1 MTERKPTPAS
11 RATAKVERSRWPG
24 WIWAIPIA
32 VLLVVGWLGLRAIT
46 SGGEDITIVF
56 DNANNLSQQN
66 SNVVYRGTI
75 VGRVSGV
82 ELAEDGNSVKVT
94 ANIYESAK
102 RFLTSG
108 TRFWLR
114 GANPSLSDP
123 SSLKAVLSGPTIVME
138 PGPGPKATHFTGL
151 DRKPIAP
158 PGNSHPQRYRAVFDG
173 DVGALKRGDAVKL
186 RGFTVGEI
194 ESIGFGFDAKTGAI
208 QSPVTLVLYP
218 SLLHI
223 QGAPNSDSPEAL
235 RAAVSA
241 LVQKGLRARLERNPP
256 LIGSYE
262 ISLDMVPGAPAASPA
277 AVDGL
282 PVMPTSPG
290 GGLDSIVT
298 RVNKVPV
305 DQIAQNV
312 LDVTQHIDTLVSS
325 PELQD
330 SIANLNQSLQQIQQ
344 VTAKA
349 GPQITQLVDSLRKTA
364 DQLDRTARSTDKLV
378 GSTTSQT
385 GLNHTL
391 QEVTDAARAVRELAD
406 YLDRHPEAL
415 LHGRSGGG

>member
-1 MTERKPTPAS
+1 MTERKPTAAS
-11 RATAKVERSRWPG
+11 RAIAKIERSWWPG

-46 SGGEDITIVF
+46 SGGENITIVF
-56 DNANNLSQQN
+56 DNANGLSQQN
-66 SNVVYRGTI
+66 SDVVYRGI
-75 VGRVSGV
+75 VVGRVSGV
-82 ELAEDGNSVKVT
+82 ELADDGNSVKVT
-94 ANIYESAK
+94 ANMNESAS
-102 RFLTSG
+102 RFLRSG
-108 TRFWLR
+108 TRFWLQ
-114 GANPSLSDP
+114 GANPSLTDL

-151 DRKPIAP
+151 DRMPIVPSGDAQA
-158 PGNSHPQRYRAVFDG
+158 QRYRAVFDG

-194 ESIGFGFDAKTGAI
+194 ESIGFAFDAETGAI
-208 QSPVTLVLYP
+208 QTPVTLVLYP
-218 SLLHI
+218 SLFHI
-223 QGAPNSDSPEAL
+223 QGVPNSDSPEAL
-235 RAAVSA
+235 RTVVSA
-241 LVQKGLRARLERNPP
+241 LVQRGLRARLERNPP

-262 ISLDMVPGAPAASPA
+262 ITLDMVPGAPTASPEI
-277 AVDGL
+277 VNGL
-282 PVMPTSPG
+282 PVMPTSSG

-312 LDVTQHIDTLVSS
+312 LDVTRHIDTLVSS

-330 SIANLNQSLQQIQQ
+330 SIAHLNQSLQQIRQ

-349 GPQITQLVDSLRKTA
+349 GPQITQLVDSLHKTA
-364 DQLDRTARSTDKLV
+364 DQLDRTARSADRLV
-378 GSTTSQT
+378 GTTTSQT
-385 GLNHTL
+385 GLNSTL

-415 LHGRSGGG
+415 LHGRSVE

>member
-1 MTERKPTPAS
+1 MTERKPTPDS
-11 RATAKVERSRWPG
+11 RATAKVERSWWPG

-46 SGGEDITIVF
+46 SGGENITIVF

-94 ANIYESAK
+94 ANINESAS
-102 RFLTSG
+102 RFLRSG
-108 TRFWLR
+108 TRFWLQ
-114 GANPSLSDP
+114 GANPSLSNL

-151 DRKPIAP
+151 DRRPIAP
-158 PGNSHPQRYRAVFDG
+158 AGDSHPQRYRAVFDG
-173 DVGALKRGDAVKL
+173 DVGALKRGDTVKL

-208 QSPVTLVLYP
+208 QTPVTLILYP
-218 SLLHI
+218 SLFHI
-223 QGAPNSDSPEAL
+223 QGVPNPDSPEAL
-235 RAAVSA
+235 RSA
-241 LVQKGLRARLERNPP
+241 LKSLIQKGLRAKLERNPP

-262 ISLDMVPGAPAASPA
+262 ISLDMVPDASAASPA
-277 AVDGL
+277 VVSGL

-290 GGLDSIVT
+290 GGLDSIVA

-305 DQIAQNV
+305 DQIAQNL

-325 PELQD
+325 PELKD
-330 SIANLNQSLQQIQQ
+330 SIASLNQSLQQIQQ

-364 DQLDRTARSTDKLV
+364 DELDRTVRSTNRLV
-378 GSTTSQT
+378 GSTTSQA
-385 GLNHTL
+385 GLNSTL
-391 QEVTDAARAVRELAD
+391 QEVSDAARAVRDLAD

-415 LHGRSGGG
+415 LHGRSGG